1 MLLYGNFWIA
11 LCSTALVWQ
20 TEFLLTGTFDPLSV
34 LSRFLFCSTLFLY
47 AAHRIVGLEKVSAF
61 HQQGRFKVIY
71 RHRRHIRIYA
81 IIGAMGAAWYFFQLK
96 PLTQILMVPAGII
109 SLAYVL
115 PIWTGLRLRDV
126 HYVKIFLIALVFSYV
141 TACLPLVELG
151 WELSQIHWG
160 VLLERC
166 LFLLAITLPFDIR
179 DLLID
184 KHTHVKTIPQL
195 LGPERTMRLALALLG
210 LVLLLALAFQRMGLY
225 APDVT
230 IGYIA
235 ALIITGVLIYFS
247 PRQQHDY
254 YFSGL
259 LDGSMLL
266 IFLGSLFGYLLL

>member
-1 MLLYGNFWIA
+1 
-11 LCSTALVWQ
+11 
-20 TEFLLTGTFDPLSV
+20 
-34 LSRFLFCSTLFLY
+34 
-47 AAHRIVGLEKVSAF
+47 
-61 HQQGRFKVIY
+61 
-71 RHRRHIRIYA
+71 
-81 IIGAMGAAWYFFQLK
+81 MGAAWYFFQLK